1 MDRPGDN
8 VGAASA
14 TAGSPDS
21 LPRRL
26 LMAAIF
32 IPCLLLIARRG
43 GIYYLVLIDLILLVG
58 LYEFYGM
65 MQAKGLSPY
74 RVIGMLSGIAIPWYI
89 FYQQGIYANFLLSLI
104 FTGIMAMELFR
115 REKGLAVYHI
125 SVTVFGV
132 FYIAWLGSHLLLL
145 RELPHL
151 VGLDYSAGF
160 GFVVMA
166 FALTWCYDTGAYTV
180 GRLIGRHK
188 LCPAISPG
196 KTVEGAVGGMI
207 FSVAGIM
214 IVRALLTPFLSVIEA
229 CLLAVGS
236 SIIGQIGDLVES
248 MLKRDVRIK
257 DSSGTIPG
265 HGGVLDRFDSL
276 LFTAPMIY
284 YSLKYFIL
292 D

>member
-1 MDRPGDN
+1 MDRSDDQ
-8 VGAASA
+8 VCA
-14 TAGSPDS
+14 TSTAERNTDS

-32 IPCLLLIARRG
+32 LPCLLVIARRG
-43 GIYYLVLIDLILLVG
+43 GLYYLVLIDLIILVG

-65 MQAKGLSPY
+65 MENKGLSPY
-74 RVIGMLSGIAIPWYI
+74 KTIGIISGIAIPWYI
-89 FYQQGIYANFLLSLI
+89 FFQHGIYANFLLSII
-104 FTGIMAMELFR
+104 FIGIMVMELAR
-115 REKGLAVYHI
+115 KEKGLAVYHI

-132 FYIAWLGSHLLLL
+132 FYVAWLGSHLVLL

-166 FALTWCYDTGAYTV
+166 FALTWCYDTGAYVV

-188 LCPAISPG
+188 LAPGISPG
-196 KTVEGAVGGMI
+196 KTVEGAIGGAV
-207 FSVAGIM
+207 FSLAGIM
-214 IVRALLTPFLSVIEA
+214 IVRAALTPFLGVIEA
-229 CLLAVGS
+229 CILALVCS
-236 SIIGQIGDLVES
+236 VIGQLGDLVES

-276 LFTAPMIY
+276 LFTAPIIY
-284 YSLKYFIL
+284 YSMKYFIL
-292 D
+292 G